1 MEKDAQKYNAS
12 EKAKQIL
19 RDTGGMMR
27 TSDAIKA
34 GIHPRTLYSLRDS
47 GALVQISRG
56 LYRLSDIESISDP
69 DLVVVS
75 TRVPNAV
82 ICLVS
87 ALSFHGMTTQ
97 IPHEVSAAIPSYSKS
112 PVIVHPPTRFYKFSI
127 PSYQAGIEEHMV
139 GDVTIN
145 VYSIE
150 KTLVDCFKFRNK
162 IGMDIALEALK
173 LYRSRMQFKHNK
185 ILEYAKICRVEK
197 IMYPY
202 LEAHL

>member
-1 MEKDAQKYNAS
+1 MNADIQKYNAF
-12 EKAKQIL
+12 EKVKQIL
-19 RDTGGMMR
+19 RDAGGMMR
-27 TSDAIKA
+27 TSDAIRA
-34 GIHPRTLYSLRDS
+34 GIHPRTVYSLRDS

-56 LYRLSDIESISDP
+56 LYRLSEIKSLSDP

-75 TRVPNAV
+75 IRVSNAV

-87 ALSFHGMTTQ
+87 ALSFHEMTTQ

-112 PVIVHPPTRFYKFSI
+112 PIITYPPTRLYTFSS
-127 PSYQAGIEEHMV
+127 PSCQAGIEEHMV
-139 GDVTIN
+139 GDDTIT

-150 KTLVDCFKFRNK
+150 KTLVDCFKFRNT

-173 LYRSRMQFKHNK
+173 LYRSRMQFKHAK

-197 IMYPY
+197 IMNPY